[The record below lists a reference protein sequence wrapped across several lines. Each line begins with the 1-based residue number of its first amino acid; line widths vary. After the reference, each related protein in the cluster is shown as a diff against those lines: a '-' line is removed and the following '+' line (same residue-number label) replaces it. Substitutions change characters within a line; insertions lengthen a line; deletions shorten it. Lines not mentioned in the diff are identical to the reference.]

1 MIVWRICKK
10 RHRATAFSGI
20 GAEKHCGRWNR
31 KGERI
36 VYTSSSLS
44 LAALELFV
52 HLDPKMIPTDLIRV
66 RASIPDTVS
75 IETLS
80 AKSLPANWRRYPAPA
95 RLQAIGSK
103 WLREMRSF
111 VLIVPSA
118 VNPEEQNI
126 LLNPL
131 HPDAGSLSR
140 TQSKPFQFDPRM
152 WK

>member
-10 RHRATAFSGI
+10 RHRATAFSGVC
-20 GAEKHCGRWNR
+20 AEKHGGRWNR
-31 KGERI
+31 KRERI

-52 HLDPKMIPTDLIRV
+52 HVDIKMIPSDLIWV
-66 RASIPDTVS
+66 RASVPHTVS
-75 IETLS
+75 IETLT
-80 AKSLPANWRRYPAPA
+80 AKALPAHWRRYPAPA

-111 VLIVPSA
+111 VLVVPSA

-131 HPDAGSLSR
+131 HPDAESLSR
-140 TQSKPFQFDPRM
+140 VQSKPFQFDPRM